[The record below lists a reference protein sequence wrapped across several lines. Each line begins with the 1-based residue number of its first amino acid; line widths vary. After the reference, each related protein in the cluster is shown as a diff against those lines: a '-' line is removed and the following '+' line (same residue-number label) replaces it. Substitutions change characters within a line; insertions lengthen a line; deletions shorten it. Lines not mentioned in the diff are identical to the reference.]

1 MINSK
6 LVGKTLPEIIH
17 MIVFEELTSVTYHDG
32 EYLESLLQKY
42 ISQEELADELQRCGD
57 HNYDQGLIDGRREA
71 RDYENFRLCKRVT
84 DLEQLL
90 KENEIEFD

>member
-17 MIVFEELTSVTYHDG
+17 MIVFEQITELNYHDG
-32 EYLESLLQKY
+32 EYMESLLEEC

-57 HNYDQGLIDGRREA
+57 RNYDQGLIDGRREA
-71 RDYENFRLCKRVT
+71 RNYENFRLCKRIV
-84 DLEQLL
+84 DLEALL
-90 KENEIEFD
+90 KENGIEY

>member
-32 EYLESLLQKY
+32 EYMEMLLQEY
-42 ISQEELADELQRCGD
+42 IHESDAEDKDDYIRSLEHLLEENG
-57 HNYDQGLIDGRREA
+57 
-71 RDYENFRLCKRVT
+71 
-84 DLEQLL
+84 
-90 KENEIEFD
+90 IEY

>member
-32 EYLESLLQKY
+32 DYTHESDIEDKDNYIRSLENLLEENGIEY
-42 ISQEELADELQRCGD
+42 
-57 HNYDQGLIDGRREA
+57 
-71 RDYENFRLCKRVT
+71 
-84 DLEQLL
+84 
-90 KENEIEFD
+90 

>member
-32 EYLESLLQKY
+32 EYMESLLQEYTHSSEREYLNDK
-42 ISQEELADELQRCGD
+42 IVDLENELADAE
-57 HNYDQGLIDGRREA
+57 
-71 RDYENFRLCKRVT
+71 DYIEV
-84 DLEQLL
+84 LEELL
-90 KENEIEFD
+90 KENGIEFD

>member
-17 MIVFEELTSVTYHDG
+17 MIVFEELASVTYYDG
-32 EYLESLLQKY
+32 EYMEGLLEEY
-42 ISQEELADELQRCGD
+42 ISQEELDDELQRCGD
-57 HNYDQGLIDGRREA
+57 HNYGQGLIDGRREA
-71 RDYENFRLCKRVT
+71 RNYENFRLCKRIA

-90 KENEIEFD
+90 KENGIEF